1 MSLQVPLIG
10 VASKYVSRLG
20 HLPSSTETKKLL
32 NTDNIDAVLIMIR
45 DSFGIADISLDNV
58 IEKLNNYSP
67 TQIEEILSLL
77 PDNSAPFVY
86 LTLAQDFEKLKTL
99 ALSKAIYGEA
109 LGDKAFE
116 EILVET
122 TTHLHYA
129 SQFKSKLLAKEEK
142 LIHSHDSFSLI
153 SYLEEIFLTLLFEN
167 LSKSSDIMKDFVL
180 AKIDSYTLLNVL
192 TRTQKGQSKEH
203 ILRHLLPIQGSLAIN
218 AVKSFSFGD
227 ILGDIGQYLN
237 LAPVDINIINIEN
250 TLIQNEIKT
259 LHRAQ
264 FTGMSGDR
272 IIQYTERL
280 QYSIS
285 NFKLL
290 ILQNSKQI
298 DSKQAKL
305 RFIDYSNIC

>member
-10 VASKYVSRLG
+10 VTSRYVSRLG
-20 HLPSSTETKKLL
+20 HLPSSTETKNFLD
-32 NTDNIDAVLIMIR
+32 TDNLDAILNLIR
-45 DSFGIADISLDNV
+45 DSFRILDISLDNV
-58 IEKLNNYSP
+58 IKKLNNHYH
-67 TQIEEILSLL
+67 TQIEEILALL
-77 PDNSAPFVY
+77 PQNTAPFIY

-99 ALSKAIYGEA
+99 TLAKTIYGEP

-116 EILVET
+116 QILYEAT
-122 TTHLHYA
+122 TQLYYA
-129 SQFKSKLLAKEEK
+129 SQFKTKLLAKEEK
-142 LIHSHDSFSLI
+142 LTHSQDSFSII

-167 LSKSSDIMKDFVL
+167 LKNSSYVMRDFVL
-180 AKIDSYTLLNVL
+180 SKIDSYTLLNVL

-218 AVKSFSFGD
+218 AVKALSFGD

-237 LAPVDINIINIEN
+237 LAPADINTINIEN

-280 QYSIS
+280 QYAIS
-285 NFKLL
+285 NAKLL
-290 ILQNSKQI
+290 ILQYTKQI
-298 DSKQAKL
+298 DAKQAKL
-305 RFIDYSNIC
+305 RFIDYSNI

>member
-20 HLPSSTETKKLL
+20 HLPSSTETKNLL
-32 NTDNIDAVLIMIR
+32 NTDNIDAILIMIR

-99 ALSKAIYGEA
+99 ALSKTIYGEA

-116 EILVET
+116 QILAET

-167 LSKSSDIMKDFVL
+167 LSKSSDIMRDFVL

>member
-32 NTDNIDAVLIMIR
+32 NTDNIDVILNMIR
-45 DSFGIADISLDNV
+45 DSFDLLDISSEN
-58 IEKLNNYSP
+58 IITKLNNYYY

-77 PDNSAPFVY
+77 PENTAPFIY
-86 LTLAQDFEKLKTL
+86 LTLARDFEKLKTL
-99 ALSKAIYGEA
+99 ALNKTIYGQQ
-109 LGDKAFE
+109 LGEKAFE
-116 EILVET
+116 KILAET
-122 TTHLHYA
+122 TTQLYYA

-153 SYLEEIFLTLLFEN
+153 SYLEEMFLTLLFEN
-167 LSKSSDIMKDFVL
+167 LSKSSDIMRDFVL

-218 AVKSFSFGD
+218 AVKTFSFGD
-227 ILGDIGQYLN
+227 ILGEIGQYLN

-259 LHRAQ
+259 LHRTQ

-298 DSKQAKL
+298 DSKQAEL